1 MTFTT
6 PLFPTAPHNGATAPD
21 TVVAYAGGI
30 DAIAAKGGFIMPDGT
45 ARRWVVSP
53 AVPWRQVEQFIDA
66 DEGVEITV
74 SPDQTGWVKVTAHCL
89 GAVEAI
95 R

>member
-1 MTFTT
+1 M
-6 PLFPTAPHNGATAPD
+6 FPTAPHNGATATD
-21 TVVAYAGGI
+21 TIVAYAGGI
-30 DAIAAKGGFIMPDGT
+30 NAIAAKGGFLMPDGT

-53 AVPWRQVEQFIDA
+53 AIPWRQVEQFIDA
-66 DEGVEITV
+66 DEGVEIAV

>member
-1 MTFTT
+1 M
-6 PLFPTAPHNGATAPD
+6 FPTAPHNGAISTD
-21 TVVAYAGGI
+21 TIVAYAGGI
-30 DAIAAKGGFIMPDGT
+30 DDIAAKGGFIMLDGT
-45 ARRWVVSP
+45 ERRWVVSP

-74 SPDQTGWVKVTAHCL
+74 IPDQTGWVKVTAKCP